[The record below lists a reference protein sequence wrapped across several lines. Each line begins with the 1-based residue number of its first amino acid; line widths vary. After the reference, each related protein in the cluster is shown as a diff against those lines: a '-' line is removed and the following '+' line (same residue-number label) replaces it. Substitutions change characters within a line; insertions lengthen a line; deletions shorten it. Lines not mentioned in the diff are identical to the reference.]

1 MTNKAAIHQRAGRWV
16 LHLLLGDQHWVLRS
30 LLGDQ
35 PALSNAE
42 VTRLT
47 SARCVNLL
55 WFL

>member
-1 MTNKAAIHQRAGRWV
+1 VTNKATIHQSTGHWVLHLPLGDQRWV
-16 LHLLLGDQHWVLRS
+16 LHA

-47 SARCVNLL
+47 NARCVNLL